1 MADQNLKITIGA
13 IDKTQRAFR
22 SVGRGLAKVKSSVI
36 SVQGAL
42 AALGAGLALREFA
55 QQIDELAK
63 QSGMLGLTVNQLQQ
77 LQFAASQTGVST
89 EELNKGL
96 ERFSRSISE
105 ASTGIGV
112 GKRSFEALGVT
123 LAKSDGSLKST
134 DQLLA
139 EVADR
144 FAQIQDPA
152 DRVRIAVDLF
162 GRSGAGLVNT
172 LADGSAGL
180 KALGDDFNA
189 VTIQLTGPQAA
200 AVEEANDLFDKL
212 GRVFTSIGQ
221 QITAV
226 LMPALAGVAEL
237 FTIGLLKALSASTKG
252 LRGFLNELVSLTN
265 EFTGGDI
272 AEFTFGT
279 NLEKEI
285 DRLAFNLQNAHRGLE
300 MTEDGIRQIPIVVD
314 AATGSVAGF
323 NRATEAT
330 ETNLTDL
337 VKAAVKAKEA
347 ISAKTD
353 VLLAIPPAT
362 QPAVLSLSQMTDILL
377 SMDPVLEDVEKNVDK
392 MAMTMKD
399 AKLRGINALEDGL
412 VGLVTGAKSASD
424 AFRDMARSILADLA
438 RIMIQQQITLP
449 LAGAM
454 GFKVAGAEAMGGGVT
469 SGRPYL
475 VGERGPELFVPG
487 RTGSIVPNHNLGG
500 VGGGVTV
507 NQTIN
512 LSTGVSDTVRAE
524 VLNMLPQIQNA
535 TTAAVLDTRRRG
547 GGFATAFGG

>member
-22 SVGRGLAKVKSSVI
+22 SVGRGLSKVKSSVM

-252 LRGFLNELVSLTN
+252 LRGFLNELVDLTN
-265 EFTGGDI
+265 QFTGGDI

-285 DRLAFNLQNAHRGLE
+285 DRLAFNLENAHRGLE
-300 MTEDGIRQIPIVVD
+300 MTEDGIKRVRVVVD

-323 NRATEAT
+323 NRTTEAT

-337 VKAAVKAKEA
+337 VQAAVKAKEA

-449 LAGAM
+449 LAQSM
-454 GFKVAGAEAMGGGVT
+454 GFNVSGARAMGGPVT

-475 VGERGPELFVPG
+475 VGEKGPELFIPG
-487 RTGSIVPNHNLGG
+487 RTGGIVPNNQVG
-500 VGGGVTV
+500 GGGVTV

>member
-1 MADQNLKITIGA
+1 MANQNLKITIGA

-22 SVGRGLAKVKSSVI
+22 SVGRGLSKVKSSVL
-36 SVQGAL
+36 SVQGAV

-77 LQFAASQTGVST
+77 LQFAASQTGVT
-89 EELNKGL
+89 TAELNKGL

-134 DQLLA
+134 DELLA

-144 FAQIQDPA
+144 FAQVKDPA
-152 DRVRIAVDLF
+152 DRVRIAIDLF
-162 GRSGAGLVNT
+162 GRSGGGLVNT
-172 LADGSAGL
+172 LKDGSAGL
-180 KALGDDFNA
+180 KALGEDFNA
-189 VTIQLTGPQAA
+189 VTIQLTGPQAS

-212 GRVFTSIGQ
+212 GRTFASIGQ
-221 QITAV
+221 QITSF
-226 LMPALAGVAEL
+226 LLPALAGIAEML
-237 FTIGLLKALSASTKG
+237 TVQLLKAFSASTAG
-252 LRGFLNELVSLTN
+252 LRSFLNEFVSLSN
-265 EFTGGDI
+265 EFLGTDM
-272 AEFTFGT
+272 AQFTFGVELEKQLNRIVF
-279 NLEKEI
+279 NLENVNNGVQM
-285 DRLAFNLQNAHRGLE
+285 L
-300 MTEDGIRQIPIVVD
+300 EDGTKRITVPIAQ
-314 AATGSVAGF
+314 AAESMSVF
-323 NRATEAT
+323 DRTTESTA
-330 ETNLTDL
+330 TNLTDL
-337 VKAAVKAKEA
+337 VQAAIKAKEA

-353 VLLAIPPAT
+353 VLLTIPVAAK
-362 QPAVLSLSQMTDILL
+362 PAVLSLSQMTDILL
-377 SMDPVLEDVEKNVDK
+377 SMEPAIDDVDKSVDK
-392 MAMTMKD
+392 MAMTMED
-399 AKLRGINALEDGL
+399 AKLRGVNNLENAL
-412 VGLVTGAKSASD
+412 VSLVTGATTAKD
-424 AFRDMARSILADLA
+424 AFKDMARSILADLA

-449 LAGAM
+449 LAQSM
-454 GFKVAGAEAMGGGVT
+454 GFNVSGARAMGGPVT

-475 VGERGPELFVPG
+475 VGEKGPELFVPG
-487 RTGSIVPNHNLGG
+487 RTGGIVPNNQMS
-500 VGGGVTV
+500 GGGVTV

>member
-1 MADQNLKITIGA
+1 MANQNLKITIGA

-22 SVGRGLAKVKSSVI
+22 SVGRGLSKVKSSVI
-36 SVQGAL
+36 SVQGAV

-77 LQFAASQTGVST
+77 LQFAASQTGVT
-89 EELNKGL
+89 TAELNKGL

-134 DQLLA
+134 DELLA

-144 FAQIQDPA
+144 FAQVKDPA
-152 DRVRIAVDLF
+152 DRVRIAIDLF
-162 GRSGAGLVNT
+162 GRAGGGMVNT
-172 LADGSAGL
+172 LKDGSAGL
-180 KALGDDFNA
+180 KALGADFNA
-189 VTIQLTGPQAA
+189 VTIQLTGQQAA

-212 GRVFTSIGQ
+212 GRTFASIGQ
-221 QITAV
+221 QITSF
-226 LMPALAGVAEL
+226 LMPALAGIAEML
-237 FTIGLLKALSASTKG
+237 TVHLLKAFSASTAG
-252 LRGFLNELVSLTN
+252 LRSFLNEFVSLSN
-265 EFTGGDI
+265 EFLGTDM
-272 AEFTFGT
+272 AQFTFGVELEKQLNRIVF
-279 NLEKEI
+279 NLE
-285 DRLAFNLQNAHRGLE
+285 NANNGVQML
-300 MTEDGIRQIPIVVD
+300 EDGTKRISVPIAQ
-314 AATGSVAGF
+314 AAESMSVF
-323 NRATEAT
+323 DRTTESTAA
-330 ETNLTDL
+330 NLTYL
-337 VKAAVKAKEA
+337 VQAAIKAKKA

-353 VLLAIPPAT
+353 VLLSIPVAAK
-362 QPAVLSLSQMTDILL
+362 PAVLSLSQMTDILL
-377 SMDPVLEDVEKNVDK
+377 SMEPAIDDVDKSVDK
-392 MAMTMKD
+392 MAMTMED
-399 AKLRGINALEDGL
+399 AKLRGVNNLENAL
-412 VGLVTGAKSASD
+412 VSLVTGATTAKD
-424 AFRDMARSILADLA
+424 AFKDMARSILADLA

-449 LAGAM
+449 LAQSM
-454 GFKVAGAEAMGGGVT
+454 GFNVSGARAMGGPVT

-475 VGERGPELFVPG
+475 VGEKGPELFVPG
-487 RTGSIVPNHNLGG
+487 RNGGIVPNNQMG
-500 VGGGVTV
+500 GGGVTV

>member
-1 MADQNLKITIGA
+1 MANQNLKITIGA

-22 SVGRGLAKVKSSVI
+22 SVGRGLSKVKSSVI
-36 SVQGAL
+36 SVQGAV

-77 LQFAASQTGVST
+77 LQFAASQTGVT
-89 EELNKGL
+89 TAELNKGL

-134 DQLLA
+134 DELLA

-144 FAQIQDPA
+144 FAQVKDPA
-152 DRVRIAVDLF
+152 DRVRIAIDLF
-162 GRSGAGLVNT
+162 GRAGGGMVNT
-172 LADGSAGL
+172 LKDGSAGL
-180 KALGDDFNA
+180 KALGADFNA
-189 VTIQLTGPQAA
+189 VTIQLTGQQAA

-212 GRVFTSIGQ
+212 GRTFASIGQ
-221 QITAV
+221 QITSF
-226 LMPALAGVAEL
+226 LMPALAGIAEML
-237 FTIGLLKALSASTKG
+237 TVHLLKAFSASTAG
-252 LRGFLNELVSLTN
+252 LRSFLNEFVSLSN
-265 EFTGGDI
+265 EFLGTDM
-272 AEFTFGT
+272 AQFTFGVELEKQLNRIVF
-279 NLEKEI
+279 NLE
-285 DRLAFNLQNAHRGLE
+285 NANNGVQML
-300 MTEDGIRQIPIVVD
+300 EDGTKKISVPIAQ
-314 AATGSVAGF
+314 AAESMSVF
-323 NRATEAT
+323 DRTTESTA
-330 ETNLTDL
+330 TNLTDL
-337 VKAAVKAKEA
+337 VQAAIKAKEA

-353 VLLAIPPAT
+353 VLLSIPVAAK
-362 QPAVLSLSQMTDILL
+362 PAVLSLSQMTDILL
-377 SMDPVLEDVEKNVDK
+377 SMEPAIDDVDKSVDK
-392 MAMTMKD
+392 MAMTMED
-399 AKLRGINALEDGL
+399 ARLRGVNNLENAL
-412 VGLVTGAKSASD
+412 VSLVTGATTAKD
-424 AFRDMARSILADLA
+424 AFKDMARSILADLA

-449 LAGAM
+449 LAQSM
-454 GFKVAGAEAMGGGVT
+454 GFNVAGARAMGGPVT
-469 SGRPYL
+469 AGRPYL
-475 VGERGPELFVPG
+475 VGEKGPEIVVPG
-487 RTGSIVPNHNLGG
+487 RNGGIVPNNQMG
-500 VGGGVTV
+500 GGGVTV

>member
-1 MADQNLKITIGA
+1 MANQNLKITIGA

-22 SVGRGLAKVKSSVI
+22 SVGRGLSKVKSSVL
-36 SVQGAL
+36 SVQGAV

-77 LQFAASQTGVST
+77 LQFAASQTGVT
-89 EELNKGL
+89 TAELNKGL

-134 DQLLA
+134 DELLA

-144 FAQIQDPA
+144 FAQVKDPA
-152 DRVRIAVDLF
+152 DRVRIAIDLF
-162 GRSGAGLVNT
+162 GRSGGGLVNT
-172 LADGSAGL
+172 LKDGSAGL
-180 KALGDDFNA
+180 KALGEDFNA
-189 VTIQLTGPQAA
+189 VTIQLTGPQAS

-212 GRVFTSIGQ
+212 GRTFASIGQ
-221 QITAV
+221 QITSF
-226 LMPALAGVAEL
+226 LLPALAGIAEML
-237 FTIGLLKALSASTKG
+237 TVQLLKAFSASTAG
-252 LRGFLNELVSLTN
+252 LRSFLNEFVSLSN
-265 EFTGGDI
+265 EFLGTDM
-272 AEFTFGT
+272 AQFTFGVELEKQLNRIVF
-279 NLEKEI
+279 NLE
-285 DRLAFNLQNAHRGLE
+285 NANNGVQML
-300 MTEDGIRQIPIVVD
+300 EDGTKRITVPIAQ
-314 AATGSVAGF
+314 AAESMSVF
-323 NRATEAT
+323 DRTTESTA
-330 ETNLTDL
+330 TNLTDL
-337 VKAAVKAKEA
+337 VQAAIDAKKAL
-347 ISAKTD
+347 SATTD
-353 VLLAIPPAT
+353 VILSIEPAIKPSI
-362 QPAVLSLSQMTDILL
+362 LSIQQITDILL
-377 SMDPVLEDVEKNVDK
+377 SMEPAIDDVDKSVDK
-392 MAMTMKD
+392 MAMTMED
-399 AKLRGINALEDGL
+399 AKLRGVNNLENAL
-412 VGLVTGAKSASD
+412 VSLVTGATTAKD
-424 AFRDMARSILADLA
+424 AFKDMARSILADLA

-449 LAGAM
+449 LAQSM
-454 GFKVAGAEAMGGGVT
+454 GFNVSGARAMGGPVT

-475 VGERGPELFVPG
+475 VGEKGPELFVPG
-487 RTGSIVPNHNLGG
+487 RNGGIVPNNQMG
-500 VGGGVTV
+500 GGGVTV

>member
-1 MADQNLKITIGA
+1 MANQNLKITIGA

-22 SVGRGLAKVKSSVI
+22 SVGRGLSKVKSSVI
-36 SVQGAL
+36 SVQGAV

-77 LQFAASQTGVST
+77 LQFAASQTGVT
-89 EELNKGL
+89 TAELNKGL

-134 DQLLA
+134 DELLA

-144 FAQIQDPA
+144 FAQVKDPA
-152 DRVRIAVDLF
+152 DRVRIAIDLF
-162 GRSGAGLVNT
+162 GRAGGGMVNT
-172 LADGSAGL
+172 LKDGSAGL
-180 KALGDDFNA
+180 KALGADFNA

-212 GRVFTSIGQ
+212 GRTFASIGQ
-221 QITAV
+221 QITSF
-226 LMPALAGVAEL
+226 LMPALAGIAEML
-237 FTIGLLKALSASTKG
+237 TVHLLKAFSASTAG
-252 LRGFLNELVSLTN
+252 LRSFLNEFVSLSN
-265 EFTGGDI
+265 EFLGTDM
-272 AEFTFGT
+272 AQFTFGVELEKQLNRIVF
-279 NLEKEI
+279 NLE
-285 DRLAFNLQNAHRGLE
+285 NANNGVQML
-300 MTEDGIRQIPIVVD
+300 EDGTKKISVPIAQ
-314 AATGSVAGF
+314 AAESMSVF
-323 NRATEAT
+323 DRTTESTA
-330 ETNLTDL
+330 TNLTDL
-337 VKAAVKAKEA
+337 VQAAIKAKEA

-353 VLLAIPPAT
+353 VLLSIPVAAK
-362 QPAVLSLSQMTDILL
+362 PAVLSLSQMTDILL
-377 SMDPVLEDVEKNVDK
+377 SMEPAIDDVDKSVDK
-392 MAMTMKD
+392 MAMTMED
-399 AKLRGINALEDGL
+399 ARLRGVNNLENAL
-412 VGLVTGAKSASD
+412 VSLVTGATTAKD
-424 AFRDMARSILADLA
+424 AFKDMARSILADLA

-449 LAGAM
+449 LAQSM
-454 GFKVAGAEAMGGGVT
+454 GFNVAGARGMGGPVT
-469 SGRPYL
+469 AGRPYL
-475 VGERGPELFVPG
+475 VGEKGPEIVVPG
-487 RTGSIVPNHNLGG
+487 RNGGIVPNNQMG
-500 VGGGVTV
+500 GGGVTV

>member
-1 MADQNLKITIGA
+1 MANQNLKITIGA

-22 SVGRGLAKVKSSVI
+22 SVGRGLSKVKSSVI
-36 SVQGAL
+36 SVQGAV

-77 LQFAASQTGVST
+77 LQFAASQTGVT
-89 EELNKGL
+89 TAELNKGL

-134 DQLLA
+134 DELLA

-144 FAQIQDPA
+144 FAQVKDPA
-152 DRVRIAVDLF
+152 DRVRIAIDLF
-162 GRSGAGLVNT
+162 GRAGGGMVNT
-172 LADGSAGL
+172 LKDGSAGL
-180 KALGDDFNA
+180 KALGADFNA

-212 GRVFTSIGQ
+212 GRTFASIGQ
-221 QITAV
+221 QITSF
-226 LMPALAGVAEL
+226 LMPALAGIAEML
-237 FTIGLLKALSASTKG
+237 TVHLLKAFSASTAG
-252 LRGFLNELVSLTN
+252 LRSFLNEFVSLSN
-265 EFTGGDI
+265 EFLGTDM
-272 AEFTFGT
+272 AQFTFGVELEKQLNRIVF
-279 NLEKEI
+279 NLE
-285 DRLAFNLQNAHRGLE
+285 NANNGVQML
-300 MTEDGIRQIPIVVD
+300 EDGTKRISVPIAQ
-314 AATGSVAGF
+314 AAESMSVF
-323 NRATEAT
+323 DRTTESTAA
-330 ETNLTDL
+330 NLTDL
-337 VKAAVKAKEA
+337 VQAAIKAKEA

-353 VLLAIPPAT
+353 VLLSIPVAAK
-362 QPAVLSLSQMTDILL
+362 PAVLSLSQMTDILL
-377 SMDPVLEDVEKNVDK
+377 SMEPAIDDVDKSVDK
-392 MAMTMKD
+392 MAMTMED
-399 AKLRGINALEDGL
+399 AKLRGVNNLENAL
-412 VGLVTGAKSASD
+412 VSLVTGATTAKD
-424 AFRDMARSILADLA
+424 AFKDMARSILADLA

-449 LAGAM
+449 LAQSM
-454 GFKVAGAEAMGGGVT
+454 GFNVAGARAMGGPVT
-469 SGRPYL
+469 AGRPYL
-475 VGERGPELFVPG
+475 VGEKGPEIVVPG
-487 RTGSIVPNHNLGG
+487 RNGGIVPNHQMG
-500 VGGGVTV
+500 GGGVTV

>member
-1 MADQNLKITIGA
+1 MANQNLKITIGA

-22 SVGRGLAKVKSSVI
+22 SVGRGLSKVKSSVL
-36 SVQGAL
+36 SVQGAV

-77 LQFAASQTGVST
+77 LQFAASQTGVT
-89 EELNKGL
+89 TAELNKGL

-134 DQLLA
+134 DELLA

-144 FAQIQDPA
+144 FAQVKDPA
-152 DRVRIAVDLF
+152 DRVRIAIDLF
-162 GRSGAGLVNT
+162 GRSGGGLVNT
-172 LADGSAGL
+172 LKDGSAGL
-180 KALGDDFNA
+180 KALGEDFNA
-189 VTIQLTGPQAA
+189 VTIQLTGPQAS

-212 GRVFTSIGQ
+212 GRTFASIGQ
-221 QITAV
+221 QITSF
-226 LMPALAGVAEL
+226 LLPALAGIAEML
-237 FTIGLLKALSASTKG
+237 TVQLLKAFSASTAG
-252 LRGFLNELVSLTN
+252 LRSFLNEFVSLSN
-265 EFTGGDI
+265 EFLGTDM
-272 AEFTFGT
+272 AQFTFGVELEKQLNRIVF
-279 NLEKEI
+279 NLE
-285 DRLAFNLQNAHRGLE
+285 NANNGVQML
-300 MTEDGIRQIPIVVD
+300 EDGTKRITVPIAQ
-314 AATGSVAGF
+314 AAESMSVF
-323 NRATEAT
+323 DRTTESTA
-330 ETNLTDL
+330 TNLTDL
-337 VKAAVKAKEA
+337 VQAAIKAKEA

-353 VLLAIPPAT
+353 VLLTIPVAAK
-362 QPAVLSLSQMTDILL
+362 PAVLSLSQMTDILL
-377 SMDPVLEDVEKNVDK
+377 SMEPAIDDVDKSVDK
-392 MAMTMKD
+392 MAMTMED
-399 AKLRGINALEDGL
+399 AKLRGVNNLENAL
-412 VGLVTGAKSASD
+412 VSLVTGATTAKD
-424 AFRDMARSILADLA
+424 AFKDMARSILADLA

-449 LAGAM
+449 LAQSM
-454 GFKVAGAEAMGGGVT
+454 GFNVSGARAMGGPVT

-475 VGERGPELFVPG
+475 VGEKGPELFVPG
-487 RTGSIVPNHNLGG
+487 RTGGIVPNNQMS
-500 VGGGVTV
+500 GGGVTV

>member
-1 MADQNLKITIGA
+1 MANQNLKITIGA

-22 SVGRGLAKVKSSVI
+22 SVGRGLSKVKSSVL
-36 SVQGAL
+36 SVQGAV

-77 LQFAASQTGVST
+77 LQFAASQTGVT
-89 EELNKGL
+89 TAELNKGL

-134 DQLLA
+134 DELLA

-144 FAQIQDPA
+144 FAQVKDPA
-152 DRVRIAVDLF
+152 DRVRIAIDLF
-162 GRSGAGLVNT
+162 GRSGGGLVNT
-172 LADGSAGL
+172 LKDGSAGL
-180 KALGDDFNA
+180 KALGEDFNA

-212 GRVFTSIGQ
+212 GRTFASIGQ
-221 QITAV
+221 QITSF
-226 LMPALAGVAEL
+226 LLPALAGIAEML
-237 FTIGLLKALSASTKG
+237 TVQLLKAFSASTAG
-252 LRGFLNELVSLTN
+252 LRSFLNEFVSLSN
-265 EFTGGDI
+265 EFLGTDM
-272 AEFTFGT
+272 AQFTFGVELEKQLNRIVF
-279 NLEKEI
+279 NLE
-285 DRLAFNLQNAHRGLE
+285 NANNGVQML
-300 MTEDGIRQIPIVVD
+300 EDGTKRITVPIAQ
-314 AATGSVAGF
+314 AAESMSVF
-323 NRATEAT
+323 DRTTESTA
-330 ETNLTDL
+330 TNLTDL
-337 VKAAVKAKEA
+337 VQAAIKAKEA

-353 VLLAIPPAT
+353 VLLTIPVAAK
-362 QPAVLSLSQMTDILL
+362 PAVLSLSQMTDILL
-377 SMDPVLEDVEKNVDK
+377 SMEPAIDDVDKSVDK
-392 MAMTMKD
+392 MAMTMED
-399 AKLRGINALEDGL
+399 AKLRGVNNLENAL
-412 VGLVTGAKSASD
+412 VSLVTGATTAKD
-424 AFRDMARSILADLA
+424 AFKDMARSILADLA

-449 LAGAM
+449 LAQSM
-454 GFKVAGAEAMGGGVT
+454 GFNVSGARAMGGPVT

-475 VGERGPELFVPG
+475 VGEKGPELFVPG
-487 RTGSIVPNHNLGG
+487 RTGGIVPNNQMG
-500 VGGGVTV
+500 GGGVTV

>member
-1 MADQNLKITIGA
+1 MANQNLKITIGA

-22 SVGRGLAKVKSSVI
+22 SVGRGLSKVKSSVL
-36 SVQGAL
+36 SVQGAV

-77 LQFAASQTGVST
+77 LQFAASQTGVT
-89 EELNKGL
+89 TAELNKGL

-134 DQLLA
+134 DELLA

-144 FAQIQDPA
+144 FAQVKDPA
-152 DRVRIAVDLF
+152 DRVRIAIDLF
-162 GRSGAGLVNT
+162 GRAGGGMVNT
-172 LADGSAGL
+172 LKDGSAGL
-180 KALGDDFNA
+180 KALGADFNA

-212 GRVFTSIGQ
+212 GRTFASIGQ
-221 QITAV
+221 QITSF
-226 LMPALAGVAEL
+226 LLPALAGIAEML
-237 FTIGLLKALSASTKG
+237 TVQLLKAFSASTAG
-252 LRGFLNELVSLTN
+252 LRSFLNEFVSLSN
-265 EFTGGDI
+265 EFLGTDM
-272 AEFTFGT
+272 AQFTFGVELEKQLNRIVF
-279 NLEKEI
+279 NLE
-285 DRLAFNLQNAHRGLE
+285 NANNGVQML
-300 MTEDGIRQIPIVVD
+300 EDGTKRITVPIAQ
-314 AATGSVAGF
+314 AAESMSVF
-323 NRATEAT
+323 DRTTESTA
-330 ETNLTDL
+330 TNLTDL
-337 VKAAVKAKEA
+337 VQAAIKAKEA

-353 VLLAIPPAT
+353 VLLTIPVAAK
-362 QPAVLSLSQMTDILL
+362 PAVLSLSQMTDILL
-377 SMDPVLEDVEKNVDK
+377 SMEPAIDDVDKSVDK
-392 MAMTMKD
+392 MAMTMED
-399 AKLRGINALEDGL
+399 AKLRGVNNLENAL
-412 VGLVTGAKSASD
+412 VSLVTGATTAKD
-424 AFRDMARSILADLA
+424 AFKDMARSILADLA

-449 LAGAM
+449 LAQSM
-454 GFKVAGAEAMGGGVT
+454 GFNVSGARAMGGPVT

-475 VGERGPELFVPG
+475 VGERGPELFVPNRNG
-487 RTGSIVPNHNLGG
+487 GIVPNHQMS
-500 VGGGVTV
+500 GGGVTV

>member
-1 MADQNLKITIGA
+1 MADQNLRITIGA

-22 SVGRGLAKVKSSVI
+22 SVGRGLSKVKSSVM
-36 SVQGAL
+36 SVQGAV
-42 AALGAGLALREFA
+42 AALGAGLALREFS

-77 LQFAASQTGVST
+77 LQFAASQTGVTT

-134 DQLLA
+134 DELLA

-144 FAQIQDPA
+144 FAQIKDPA

-162 GRSGAGLVNT
+162 GRSGAGMVNT
-172 LADGSAGL
+172 LKDGSAGL

-189 VTIQLTGPQAA
+189 VTMELTGPQAA

-212 GRVFTSIGQ
+212 GRVFASIGQ

-237 FTIGLLKALSASTKG
+237 FTIGLLKALSATTKG
-252 LRGFLNELVSLTN
+252 LRGFLNELVRLTN

-285 DRLAFNLQNAHRGLE
+285 DRLAFNLENAGRGVQKLE
-300 MTEDGIRQIPIVVD
+300 NGLIEARVTVD
-314 AATGSVAGF
+314 AATGAVVGF
-323 NRATEAT
+323 NRTTEAT

-337 VKAAVKAKEA
+337 VKAAVKAKDA
-347 ISAKTD
+347 IKAKTD
-353 VLLAIPPAT
+353 VLLSIPPAT

-424 AFRDMARSILADLA
+424 AFKDMARSILADLA

-449 LAGAM
+449 LAKSI
-454 GFKVAGAEAMGGGVT
+454 GFNVAGARAMGGPVT
-469 SGRPYL
+469 AGRPYL
-475 VGERGPELFVPG
+475 VGENGPEIVVPG
-487 RTGSIVPNHNLGG
+487 RNSAVVPNNKIG
-500 VGGGVTV
+500 GGGVTV

>member
-1 MADQNLKITIGA
+1 MANQNLKITIGA

-22 SVGRGLAKVKSSVI
+22 SVGRGLSKVKSSVI
-36 SVQGAL
+36 SVQGAV

-77 LQFAASQTGVST
+77 LQFAASQTGVT
-89 EELNKGL
+89 TAELNKGL

-134 DQLLA
+134 DELLA

-144 FAQIQDPA
+144 FAQVKDPA
-152 DRVRIAVDLF
+152 DRVRIAIDLF
-162 GRSGAGLVNT
+162 GRAGGGMVNT
-172 LADGSAGL
+172 LKDGSAGL
-180 KALGDDFNA
+180 KALGADFNA
-189 VTIQLTGPQAA
+189 VTIQLTGPQVA

-212 GRVFTSIGQ
+212 GRTFASIGQ
-221 QITAV
+221 QITSF
-226 LMPALAGVAEL
+226 LMPALAGIAEML
-237 FTIGLLKALSASTKG
+237 TVHLLKAFSASTAG
-252 LRGFLNELVSLTN
+252 LRSFLNEFVSLSN
-265 EFTGGDI
+265 EFLGTDM
-272 AEFTFGT
+272 AQFTFGVELEKQLNRIVF
-279 NLEKEI
+279 NLE
-285 DRLAFNLQNAHRGLE
+285 NANNGVQML
-300 MTEDGIRQIPIVVD
+300 EDGTKNISVPIAQ
-314 AATGSVAGF
+314 AAESMSVF
-323 NRATEAT
+323 DRTTESTAA
-330 ETNLTDL
+330 NLTDL
-337 VKAAVKAKEA
+337 VQAAIKAKEA

-353 VLLAIPPAT
+353 VLLSIPVAAK
-362 QPAVLSLSQMTDILL
+362 PAVLSLSQMTDILL
-377 SMDPVLEDVEKNVDK
+377 SMEPAIDDVDKSVDK
-392 MAMTMKD
+392 MAMTMED
-399 AKLRGINALEDGL
+399 AKLRGVNNLENAL
-412 VGLVTGAKSASD
+412 VSLVTGATTAKD
-424 AFRDMARSILADLA
+424 AFKDMARSILADLA

-449 LAGAM
+449 LAQSM
-454 GFKVAGAEAMGGGVT
+454 GFNVAGARAMGGPVT
-469 SGRPYL
+469 AGRPYL
-475 VGERGPELFVPG
+475 VGEKGPEIVVPG
-487 RTGSIVPNHNLGG
+487 RNGGIVPNHQMG
-500 VGGGVTV
+500 GGGVTV

>member
-1 MADQNLKITIGA
+1 MANQNLKITIGA

-22 SVGRGLAKVKSSVI
+22 SVGRGLSKVKSSVI
-36 SVQGAL
+36 SVQGAV

-77 LQFAASQTGVST
+77 LQFAASQTGVT
-89 EELNKGL
+89 TAELNKGL

-134 DQLLA
+134 DELLA

-144 FAQIQDPA
+144 FAQVKDPA
-152 DRVRIAVDLF
+152 DRVRIAIDLF
-162 GRSGAGLVNT
+162 GRAGGGMVNT
-172 LADGSAGL
+172 LKDGSAGL
-180 KALGDDFNA
+180 KALGADFNA
-189 VTIQLTGPQAA
+189 VTIQLTGQQAA

-212 GRVFTSIGQ
+212 GRTFASIGQ
-221 QITAV
+221 QITSF
-226 LMPALAGVAEL
+226 LMPALAGIAEML
-237 FTIGLLKALSASTKG
+237 TVHLLKAFSASTAG
-252 LRGFLNELVSLTN
+252 LRSFLNEFVSLSN
-265 EFTGGDI
+265 EFLGTDM
-272 AEFTFGT
+272 AQFTFGVELEKQLNRIVF
-279 NLEKEI
+279 NLENANNGVQMLENGLIKMTVPLAKSAESMSVF
-285 DRLAFNLQNAHRGLE
+285 DRT
-300 MTEDGIRQIPIVVD
+300 TEST
-314 AATGSVAGF
+314 A
-323 NRATEAT
+323 
-330 ETNLTDL
+330 TNLTDL
-337 VKAAVKAKEA
+337 VQAAIKAKEA

-353 VLLAIPPAT
+353 VLLSIPVAAK
-362 QPAVLSLSQMTDILL
+362 PAVLSLSQMTDILL
-377 SMDPVLEDVEKNVDK
+377 SMEPAIDDVDKSVDK
-392 MAMTMKD
+392 MAMTMED
-399 AKLRGINALEDGL
+399 ARLRGVNNLENAL
-412 VGLVTGAKSASD
+412 VSLVTGATTAKD
-424 AFRDMARSILADLA
+424 AFKDMARSILADLA

-449 LAGAM
+449 LAQSM
-454 GFKVAGAEAMGGGVT
+454 GFNVAGARAMGGPVT
-469 SGRPYL
+469 AGRPYL
-475 VGERGPELFVPG
+475 VGEKGPEIVVPG
-487 RTGSIVPNHNLGG
+487 RNGGIVPNNQMG
-500 VGGGVTV
+500 GGGVTV

>member
-1 MADQNLKITIGA
+1 MANQNLKITIGA

-22 SVGRGLAKVKSSVI
+22 SVGRGLSKVKSSVI
-36 SVQGAL
+36 SVQGAV

-77 LQFAASQTGVST
+77 LQFAASQTGVT
-89 EELNKGL
+89 TAELNKGL

-134 DQLLA
+134 DELLA

-144 FAQIQDPA
+144 FAQVKDPA
-152 DRVRIAVDLF
+152 DRVRIAIDLF
-162 GRSGAGLVNT
+162 GRAGGGMVNT
-172 LADGSAGL
+172 LKDGSAGL
-180 KALGDDFNA
+180 KALGADFNA

-212 GRVFTSIGQ
+212 GRTFASIGQ
-221 QITAV
+221 QITSF
-226 LMPALAGVAEL
+226 LMPALAGIAEML
-237 FTIGLLKALSASTKG
+237 TVHLLKAFSASTAG
-252 LRGFLNELVSLTN
+252 LRSFLNEFVSLSN
-265 EFTGGDI
+265 EFLGTDM
-272 AEFTFGT
+272 AQFTFGVELEKQLNRIVF
-279 NLEKEI
+279 NLE
-285 DRLAFNLQNAHRGLE
+285 NANNGVQML
-300 MTEDGIRQIPIVVD
+300 EDGTKRISVPIAQ
-314 AATGSVAGF
+314 AAESMSVF
-323 NRATEAT
+323 DRTTESTA
-330 ETNLTDL
+330 TNLTDL
-337 VKAAVKAKEA
+337 VQAAIKAKEA

-353 VLLAIPPAT
+353 VLLSIPVAAK
-362 QPAVLSLSQMTDILL
+362 PAVLSLSQMTDILL
-377 SMDPVLEDVEKNVDK
+377 SMEPAIDDVDKSVDK
-392 MAMTMKD
+392 MAMTMED
-399 AKLRGINALEDGL
+399 AKLRGVNNLENAL
-412 VGLVTGAKSASD
+412 VSLVTGATTAKD
-424 AFRDMARSILADLA
+424 AFKDMARSILADLA

-449 LAGAM
+449 LAQSM
-454 GFKVAGAEAMGGGVT
+454 GFNVSGARAMGGPVT

-475 VGERGPELFVPG
+475 VGEKGPELFVPG
-487 RTGSIVPNHNLGG
+487 RNGGIVPNNQMG
-500 VGGGVTV
+500 GGGVTV

>member
-1 MADQNLKITIGA
+1 
-13 IDKTQRAFR
+13 
-22 SVGRGLAKVKSSVI
+22 
-36 SVQGAL
+36 
-42 AALGAGLALREFA
+42 
-55 QQIDELAK
+55 
-63 QSGMLGLTVNQLQQ
+63 
-77 LQFAASQTGVST
+77 
-89 EELNKGL
+89 

-134 DQLLA
+134 DELLA

-144 FAQIQDPA
+144 FAQIKDPA

-162 GRSGAGLVNT
+162 GRSGAGMVNT
-172 LADGSAGL
+172 LKDGSAGL

-212 GRVFTSIGQ
+212 GRVFASIGQ

-252 LRGFLNELVSLTN
+252 LRGFLNELVRLTN

-285 DRLAFNLQNAHRGLE
+285 DRLAFNLENAHRGLE
-300 MTEDGIRQIPIVVD
+300 MTEDGIQRVRVVVD

-323 NRATEAT
+323 NRTTKATK
-330 ETNLTDL
+330 TNLTDL
-337 VKAAVKAKEA
+337 VQAAVKAKEA

-412 VGLVTGAKSASD
+412 VGLVTGAKTASD
-424 AFRDMARSILADLA
+424 AFKDMARSILADLA

-454 GFKVAGAEAMGGGVT
+454 GFNVSGARAMGGPVT

-475 VGERGPELFVPG
+475 VGEKGPELFIPG
-487 RTGSIVPNHNLGG
+487 RTGGIVPNNKVG
-500 VGGGVTV
+500 GGGVTV

-512 LSTGVSDTVRAE
+512 LTTGVSQTVRAE
-524 VLNMLPQIQNA
+524 VLNMLPQIA
-535 TTAAVLDTRRRG
+535 DAAKGAVLDAKRRG
-547 GGFATAFGG
+547 GLYAAAMG

>member
-1 MADQNLKITIGA
+1 MANQNLKITIGA

-22 SVGRGLAKVKSSVI
+22 SVGRGLSKVKSSVI
-36 SVQGAL
+36 SVQGAV

-77 LQFAASQTGVST
+77 LQFAASQTGVT
-89 EELNKGL
+89 TAELNKGL

-134 DQLLA
+134 DELLA

-144 FAQIQDPA
+144 FAQVKDPA
-152 DRVRIAVDLF
+152 DRVRIAIDLF
-162 GRSGAGLVNT
+162 GRAGGGMVNT
-172 LADGSAGL
+172 LKDGSAGL
-180 KALGDDFNA
+180 KALGADFNA

-212 GRVFTSIGQ
+212 GRTFASIGQ
-221 QITAV
+221 QITSF
-226 LMPALAGVAEL
+226 LMPALAGIAEML
-237 FTIGLLKALSASTKG
+237 TVHLLKAFSASTAG
-252 LRGFLNELVSLTN
+252 LRSFLNEFVSLSN
-265 EFTGGDI
+265 EFLGTDM
-272 AEFTFGT
+272 AQFTFGVELEKQLNRIVF
-279 NLEKEI
+279 NLE
-285 DRLAFNLQNAHRGLE
+285 NANNGVQML
-300 MTEDGIRQIPIVVD
+300 EDGTKKISVPIAQ
-314 AATGSVAGF
+314 AAESMSVF
-323 NRATEAT
+323 DRTTESTA
-330 ETNLTDL
+330 TNLTDL
-337 VKAAVKAKEA
+337 VQAAIKAKEA

-353 VLLAIPPAT
+353 VLLSIPVAAK
-362 QPAVLSLSQMTDILL
+362 PAVLSLSQMTDILL
-377 SMDPVLEDVEKNVDK
+377 SMEPAIDDVDKSVDK
-392 MAMTMKD
+392 MAMTMED
-399 AKLRGINALEDGL
+399 AKLRGVNNLENAL
-412 VGLVTGAKSASD
+412 VSLVTGATTAKD
-424 AFRDMARSILADLA
+424 AFKDMARSILADLA

-449 LAGAM
+449 LAQSM
-454 GFKVAGAEAMGGGVT
+454 GFNVSGARAMGGPVT

-475 VGERGPELFVPG
+475 VGERGPELFVPNRNG
-487 RTGSIVPNHNLGG
+487 GIVPNHQMG
-500 VGGGVTV
+500 GGGVTV

>member
-1 MADQNLKITIGA
+1 MANQNLKITIGA

-22 SVGRGLAKVKSSVI
+22 SVGRGLSKVKSSVL
-36 SVQGAL
+36 SVQGAV

-77 LQFAASQTGVST
+77 LQFAASQTGVT
-89 EELNKGL
+89 TAELNKGL

-134 DQLLA
+134 DELLA

-144 FAQIQDPA
+144 FAQVKDPA
-152 DRVRIAVDLF
+152 DRVRIAIDLF
-162 GRSGAGLVNT
+162 GRSGGGLVNT
-172 LADGSAGL
+172 LKDGSAGL
-180 KALGDDFNA
+180 KALGEDFNA
-189 VTIQLTGPQAA
+189 VTIQLTGPQAS

-212 GRVFTSIGQ
+212 GRTFASIGQ
-221 QITAV
+221 QITSF
-226 LMPALAGVAEL
+226 LLPALAGIAEML
-237 FTIGLLKALSASTKG
+237 TVQLLKAFSASTAG
-252 LRGFLNELVSLTN
+252 LRSFLNEFVSLSN
-265 EFTGGDI
+265 EFLGTDM
-272 AEFTFGT
+272 AQFTFGVELEKQLNRIVF
-279 NLEKEI
+279 NLE
-285 DRLAFNLQNAHRGLE
+285 NANNGVQML
-300 MTEDGIRQIPIVVD
+300 EDGTKRITVPIAQ
-314 AATGSVAGF
+314 AAESMSVF
-323 NRATEAT
+323 DRTTESTA
-330 ETNLTDL
+330 TNLTDL
-337 VKAAVKAKEA
+337 VQAAIKAKEA

-353 VLLAIPPAT
+353 VLLTIPVAAK
-362 QPAVLSLSQMTDILL
+362 PAVLSLSQMTDILL
-377 SMDPVLEDVEKNVDK
+377 SMEPAIDDVDKSVDK
-392 MAMTMKD
+392 MAMTMED
-399 AKLRGINALEDGL
+399 AKLRGVNNLENAL
-412 VGLVTGAKSASD
+412 VSLVTGATTAKD
-424 AFRDMARSILADLA
+424 AFKDMARSILADLA

-449 LAGAM
+449 LAQSM
-454 GFKVAGAEAMGGGVT
+454 GFNVSGARAMGGPVT

-475 VGERGPELFVPG
+475 VGEKGPELFVPG
-487 RTGSIVPNHNLGG
+487 RTGGIVPNNQMG
-500 VGGGVTV
+500 GGGVTV

>member
-22 SVGRGLAKVKSSVI
+22 SVGRGLGKVKSSVM

-252 LRGFLNELVSLTN
+252 LRGFLNELVRLTN

-285 DRLAFNLQNAHRGLE
+285 DRLAFNLENAGRGVQKLE
-300 MTEDGIRQIPIVVD
+300 NGLIEARVTVD
-314 AATGSVAGF
+314 AATGAVVGF
-323 NRATEAT
+323 NRTTEAT

-424 AFRDMARSILADLA
+424 AFKDMARSILADLA

-535 TTAAVLDTRRRG
+535 TTAAVLETRRRG

>member
-1 MADQNLKITIGA
+1 MANQNLKITIGA

-22 SVGRGLAKVKSSVI
+22 SVGRGLSKVKSSVL
-36 SVQGAL
+36 SVQGAV

-77 LQFAASQTGVST
+77 LQFAASQTGVT
-89 EELNKGL
+89 TAELNKGL

-134 DQLLA
+134 DELLA

-144 FAQIQDPA
+144 FAQVKDPA
-152 DRVRIAVDLF
+152 DRVRIAIDLF
-162 GRSGAGLVNT
+162 GRSGGGLVNT
-172 LADGSAGL
+172 LKDGSAGL
-180 KALGDDFNA
+180 KALGEDFNA
-189 VTIQLTGPQAA
+189 VTIQLTGPQAS

-212 GRVFTSIGQ
+212 GRTFASIGQ
-221 QITAV
+221 QITSF
-226 LMPALAGVAEL
+226 LLPALAGIAEML
-237 FTIGLLKALSASTKG
+237 TVQLLKAFSASTAG
-252 LRGFLNELVSLTN
+252 LRSFLNEFVSLSN
-265 EFTGGDI
+265 EFLGTDMVQ
-272 AEFTFGT
+272 FTFGVELEKQLNRIVF
-279 NLEKEI
+279 NLE
-285 DRLAFNLQNAHRGLE
+285 NANNGVQML
-300 MTEDGIRQIPIVVD
+300 EDGTKRITVPIAQ
-314 AATGSVAGF
+314 AAESMSVF
-323 NRATEAT
+323 DRTTESTA
-330 ETNLTDL
+330 TNLTDL
-337 VKAAVKAKEA
+337 VQAAIKAKEA

-353 VLLAIPPAT
+353 VLLTIPVAAK
-362 QPAVLSLSQMTDILL
+362 PAVLSLSQMTDILL
-377 SMDPVLEDVEKNVDK
+377 SMEPAIDDVDKSVDK
-392 MAMTMKD
+392 MAMTMED
-399 AKLRGINALEDGL
+399 AKLRGVNNLENAL
-412 VGLVTGAKSASD
+412 VSLVTGATTAKD
-424 AFRDMARSILADLA
+424 AFKDMARSILADLA

-449 LAGAM
+449 LAQSM
-454 GFKVAGAEAMGGGVT
+454 GFNVSGARAMGGPVT

-475 VGERGPELFVPG
+475 VGEKGPELFVPG
-487 RTGSIVPNHNLGG
+487 RTGGIVPNNQMG
-500 VGGGVTV
+500 GGGVTV

>member
-1 MADQNLKITIGA
+1 MANQNLKITIGA

-22 SVGRGLAKVKSSVI
+22 SVGRGLSKVKSSVI
-36 SVQGAL
+36 SVQGAV

-77 LQFAASQTGVST
+77 LQFAASQTGVT
-89 EELNKGL
+89 TAELNKGL

-134 DQLLA
+134 DELLA

-144 FAQIQDPA
+144 FAQVKDPA
-152 DRVRIAVDLF
+152 DRVRIAIDLF
-162 GRSGAGLVNT
+162 GRAGGGMVNT
-172 LADGSAGL
+172 LKDGSAGL
-180 KALGDDFNA
+180 KALGADFNA
-189 VTIQLTGPQAA
+189 VTIQLTGPQTA

-212 GRVFTSIGQ
+212 GRTFASIGQ
-221 QITAV
+221 QITSF
-226 LMPALAGVAEL
+226 LMPALAGIAEML
-237 FTIGLLKALSASTKG
+237 TVHLLKAFSASTAG
-252 LRGFLNELVSLTN
+252 LRSFLNEFVSLSN
-265 EFTGGDI
+265 EFLGTDM
-272 AEFTFGT
+272 AQFTFGVELEKQLNRIVF
-279 NLEKEI
+279 NLENANNGVQMLENGLIKMTVPLAKSAESMSVF
-285 DRLAFNLQNAHRGLE
+285 DRT
-300 MTEDGIRQIPIVVD
+300 TEST
-314 AATGSVAGF
+314 A
-323 NRATEAT
+323 
-330 ETNLTDL
+330 TNLTDL
-337 VKAAVKAKEA
+337 VQAAIKAKEA

-353 VLLAIPPAT
+353 VLLSIPVAAK
-362 QPAVLSLSQMTDILL
+362 PAVLSLSQMTDILL
-377 SMDPVLEDVEKNVDK
+377 SMEPAIDDVDKSVDK
-392 MAMTMKD
+392 MAMTMED
-399 AKLRGINALEDGL
+399 ARLRGVNNLENAL
-412 VGLVTGAKSASD
+412 VSLVTGATTAKD
-424 AFRDMARSILADLA
+424 AFKDMARSILADLA

-449 LAGAM
+449 LAQSM
-454 GFKVAGAEAMGGGVT
+454 GFNVAGARAMGGPVT
-469 SGRPYL
+469 AGRPYL
-475 VGERGPELFVPG
+475 VGEKGPEIVVPG
-487 RTGSIVPNHNLGG
+487 RNGGIVPNNQMG
-500 VGGGVTV
+500 GGGVTV

>member
-22 SVGRGLAKVKSSVI
+22 SVGRGLSKVKSSVM
-36 SVQGAL
+36 SVQGAV
-42 AALGAGLALREFA
+42 AALGAGLALREFS

-77 LQFAASQTGVST
+77 LQFAASQTGVTT

-134 DQLLA
+134 DELLA

-144 FAQIQDPA
+144 FAQIKDPA

-162 GRSGAGLVNT
+162 GRSGAGMVNT
-172 LADGSAGL
+172 LKDGSAGL

-189 VTIQLTGPQAA
+189 VTMELTGPQAA

-212 GRVFTSIGQ
+212 GRVFASIGQ

-226 LMPALAGVAEL
+226 LMPALAGVAEM
-237 FTIGLLKALSASTKG
+237 FTIGLLKALAASTKG
-252 LRGFLNELVSLTN
+252 LRGFLNELVRLTN

-285 DRLAFNLQNAHRGLE
+285 DRLAFNLENAGRGVQKLE
-300 MTEDGIRQIPIVVD
+300 NGLIEARVTVD
-314 AATGSVAGF
+314 AATGAVVGF
-323 NRATEAT
+323 NRTTEAT

-353 VLLAIPPAT
+353 VLLAIPPAA

-392 MAMTMKD
+392 MAMSMKD
-399 AKLRGINALEDGL
+399 AKLRGINSLEDGL
-412 VGLVTGAKSASD
+412 VGLVTGAKSASE
-424 AFRDMARSILADLA
+424 AFRDMAQSIITDLA
-438 RIMIQQQITLP
+438 RLAIQQAITLP
-449 LAGAM
+449 LAKAM
-454 GFKVAGAEAMGGGVT
+454 GFNVGARAMGGPVT
-469 SGRPYL
+469 AGRPYV
-475 VGERGPELFVPG
+475 VGERGPELFVPNRSG
-487 RTGSIVPNHNLGG
+487 GIVPNHQM
-500 VGGGVTV
+500 GGGSVTV

-512 LSTGVSDTVRAE
+512 LTTGVSQTVRAE
-524 VLNMLPQIQNA
+524 VLNMLPQIA
-535 TTAAVLDTRRRG
+535 DAAKGAVLDAKRRG
-547 GGFATAFGG
+547 GSYAAAMG